1 MNQPLSMAALG
12 AGNAEMSTVP
22 LMWSSQVC
30 VCVCVWG
37 ADVKMDC
44 CCR

>member
-30 VCVCVWG
+30 VCVGGG